1 MYRILIVE
9 DDKVIAEQIGKY
21 LGKWGYEVEAVK
33 DFADVMGQF
42 AAYEPQLVLLDI
54 GLPFYNGYY
63 WCGEIRKVSQV
74 PIIFISS
81 ASDNMNVVMAV
92 NMGGDD
98 FVVKPFDLEILQVKI
113 QALLRRAY
121 AFTAPG
127 TVLEY
132 RGVLLNMTDMSL
144 SCRKKTDG
152 MPEDRDERQTD
163 VREQGEGEMRLEEA
177 DGETQRDEAGTD
189 KSGAGRESGGGRI
202 ELTKNEF
209 RILQT
214 LFEAA
219 GGVVSRDMLMKRLWD
234 DECFV
239 DDNTLTVNI
248 NRLRKRLA
256 EIGLGDLILTK
267 KSVGYLLGETEA

>member
-1 MYRILIVE
+1 MGIAMYRILVVE
-9 DDKVIAEQIGKY
+9 DDGIIAAQIAKY
-21 LGKWGYEVEAVK
+21 LTKWGYEVETVR

-42 AAYEPQLVLLDI
+42 AAYDPQLVLMDI

-98 FVVKPFDLEILQVKI
+98 FVTKPFDLEILQAKV

-144 SCRKKTDG
+144 SFQRK
-152 MPEDRDERQTD
+152 E
-163 VREQGEGEMRLEEA
+163 
-177 DGETQRDEAGTD
+177 
-189 KSGAGRESGGGRI
+189 KSVSRM

-219 GGVVSRDMLMKRLWD
+219 GGIVSRDMLMKRLWD

-239 DDNTLTVNI
+239 DDNTLTVNM

-256 EIGLGDLILTK
+256 EIGLSNLVQTK
-267 KSVGYLLGETEA
+267 KGVGYFLVQAEI

>member
-1 MYRILIVE
+1 MYRILVVE
-9 DDKVIAEQIGKY
+9 DDAVISEQIAKY
-21 LGKWGYEVEAVK
+21 LEKWGYEVETVK
-33 DFADVMGQF
+33 DFSNVMGQF
-42 AAYEPQLVLLDI
+42 AVCEPQLVLMDI

-98 FVVKPFDLEILQVKI
+98 FVVKPFDLEILQAKI

-121 AFTAPG
+121 AFTTPG

-132 RGVLLNMTDMSL
+132 RGILLNMSDMSL
-144 SCRKKTDG
+144 SFQKNR
-152 MPEDRDERQTD
+152 M
-163 VREQGEGEMRLEEA
+163 
-177 DGETQRDEAGTD
+177 
-189 KSGAGRESGGGRI
+189 

-209 RILQT
+209 RIVQS

-239 DDNTLTVNI
+239 DDNTLTVNM

-256 EIGLGDLILTK
+256 EIGLAELIQTK
-267 KSVGYLLGETEA
+267 KGVGYLLGGQS

>member
-1 MYRILIVE
+1 MYRILVVE
-9 DDKVIAEQIGKY
+9 DDGIIAAQIAKY
-21 LGKWGYEVEAVK
+21 LTKWGYEVETVR

-42 AAYEPQLVLLDI
+42 AAYDPQLVLMDI
-54 GLPFYNGYY
+54 GLHFYNGYY

-98 FVVKPFDLEILQVKI
+98 FVTKPFDLEILQAKV

-132 RGVLLNMTDMSL
+132 RGVLLNMTDMSI
-144 SCRKKTDG
+144 SFRKK
-152 MPEDRDERQTD
+152 
-163 VREQGEGEMRLEEA
+163 EESVS
-177 DGETQRDEAGTD
+177 RM
-189 KSGAGRESGGGRI
+189 

-219 GGVVSRDMLMKRLWD
+219 GGIVSRDMLMKRLWD

-239 DDNTLTVNI
+239 DDNTLTVNM

-256 EIGLGDLILTK
+256 EIGLSNLVQTK
-267 KSVGYLLGETEA
+267 KGVGYFLVQAEI

>member
-1 MYRILIVE
+1 MYRILVVE
-9 DDKVIAEQIGKY
+9 DDKVISEQIGKH
-21 LGKWGYEVEAVK
+21 LEKWGYEVETVK

-42 AAYEPQLVLLDI
+42 VTCEPQLVLLDI

-63 WCGEIRKVSQV
+63 WCSEIRKVSQV

-98 FVVKPFDLEILQVKI
+98 FVVKPFDLEILQAKI

-132 RGVLLNMTDMSL
+132 QGVLLNMTDMSL
-144 SCRKKTDG
+144 SCCKNRVD
-152 MPEDRDERQTD
+152 
-163 VREQGEGEMRLEEA
+163 
-177 DGETQRDEAGTD
+177 
-189 KSGAGRESGGGRI
+189 
-202 ELTKNEF
+202 LTKNEF

-214 LFEAA
+214 LFEAS

-256 EIGLGDLILTK
+256 QVGLAELIQTK
-267 KSVGYLLGETEA
+267 KGVGYLLGEAE

>member
-1 MYRILIVE
+1 MGIVMYRILVVE
-9 DDKVIAEQIGKY
+9 DDGIIAAQIAKY
-21 LGKWGYEVEAVK
+21 LTKWGYEVESVR

-42 AAYEPQLVLLDI
+42 AAYDPQLVLMDI

-98 FVVKPFDLEILQVKI
+98 FVTKPFDLEILQAKV

-144 SCRKKTDG
+144 SFRKK
-152 MPEDRDERQTD
+152 
-163 VREQGEGEMRLEEA
+163 EENVS
-177 DGETQRDEAGTD
+177 RM
-189 KSGAGRESGGGRI
+189 

-219 GGVVSRDMLMKRLWD
+219 GGIVSRDMLMKRLWD

-239 DDNTLTVNI
+239 DDNTLTVNM

-256 EIGLGDLILTK
+256 EIGLSDFVQTK
-267 KSVGYLLGETEA
+267 KGVGYFLGESSNRSS

>member
-1 MYRILIVE
+1 MYRILVIE
-9 DDKVIAEQIGKY
+9 DDKVISEQIGKY
-21 LGKWGYEVEAVK
+21 LGKWGYEVETVK

-42 AAYEPQLVLLDI
+42 VTYEPQLVLLDI

-63 WCGEIRKVSQV
+63 WCSEIRKVSQV

-98 FVVKPFDLEILQVKI
+98 FVVKPFDLEILQAKI

-132 RGVLLNMTDMSL
+132 QGVLLNMTDMSL
-144 SCRKKTDG
+144 SCCKHRVD
-152 MPEDRDERQTD
+152 
-163 VREQGEGEMRLEEA
+163 
-177 DGETQRDEAGTD
+177 
-189 KSGAGRESGGGRI
+189 
-202 ELTKNEF
+202 LTKNEF

-256 EIGLGDLILTK
+256 QVGLAELIRTK
-267 KSVGYLLGETEA
+267 KGVGYLLGEAE

>member
-1 MYRILIVE
+1 MGIVMYRILVVE
-9 DDKVIAEQIGKY
+9 DDGIIAAQIAKY
-21 LGKWGYEVEAVK
+21 LTKWGYEVETVR

-42 AAYEPQLVLLDI
+42 AAYDPQLVLMDI

-98 FVVKPFDLEILQVKI
+98 FVTKPFDLEILQAKV

-144 SCRKKTDG
+144 SFRRK
-152 MPEDRDERQTD
+152 E
-163 VREQGEGEMRLEEA
+163 
-177 DGETQRDEAGTD
+177 
-189 KSGAGRESGGGRI
+189 KSVSRM

-219 GGVVSRDMLMKRLWD
+219 GGIVSRDMLMKRLWD

-239 DDNTLTVNI
+239 DDNTLTVNM

-256 EIGLGDLILTK
+256 EIGLSNLVQTK
-267 KSVGYLLGETEA
+267 KGVGYFLVQAEI

>member
-1 MYRILIVE
+1 MYRILVVE
-9 DDKVIAEQIGKY
+9 DDAVIAGQIGKY
-21 LGKWGYEVEAVK
+21 LEKWGYEVETVK

-42 AAYEPQLVLLDI
+42 AAYEPQLVLMDI

-63 WCGEIRKVSQV
+63 WCGEIRKISQV

-81 ASDNMNVVMAV
+81 AADNMNVVMAV

-98 FVVKPFDLEILQVKI
+98 FVTKPFDLEILQAKV

-127 TVLEY
+127 TVLAY
-132 RGVLLNMTDMSL
+132 RDVLLNMTDMSL
-144 SCRKKTDG
+144 LYRKKD
-152 MPEDRDERQTD
+152 ED
-163 VREQGEGEMRLEEA
+163 
-177 DGETQRDEAGTD
+177 
-189 KSGAGRESGGGRI
+189 SCRI

-209 RILQT
+209 RILQS

-239 DDNTLTVNI
+239 DDNTLTVNM
-248 NRLRKRLA
+248 NRLRRRLA
-256 EIGLGDLILTK
+256 EIGLCDFVQTK
-267 KSVGYLLGETEA
+267 KGVGYFLGQAGI

>member
-1 MYRILIVE
+1 MYRILVVE
-9 DDKVIAEQIGKY
+9 DDGIIAAQIAKY
-21 LGKWGYEVEAVK
+21 LTKWGYEVETVR

-42 AAYEPQLVLLDI
+42 AAYDPQLVLMDI

-98 FVVKPFDLEILQVKI
+98 FVVKPFDLEILQAKI

-132 RGVLLNMTDMSL
+132 QGVLLNMTDMSI
-144 SCRKKTDG
+144 SYHKKG
-152 MPEDRDERQTD
+152 
-163 VREQGEGEMRLEEA
+163 
-177 DGETQRDEAGTD
+177 
-189 KSGAGRESGGGRI
+189 SGAMNGTEDDCSFRI

-239 DDNTLTVNI
+239 DDNTLTVNM

-256 EIGLGDLILTK
+256 EIGLSQLIQTK
-267 KSVGYLLGETEA
+267 KGVGYLLGGY

>member
-1 MYRILIVE
+1 MYRVLVVE
-9 DDKVIAEQIGKY
+9 DDAVIAAQIDKY
-21 LGKWGYEVEAVK
+21 LGKWGYEVETVR

-42 AAYEPQLVLLDI
+42 AAYEPQLVLMDI

-63 WCGEIRKVSQV
+63 WCSEIRKISQV

-98 FVVKPFDLEILQVKI
+98 FVVKPFDLEILQAKI

-132 RGVLLNMTDMSL
+132 QGVLLNITDMSL
-144 SCRKKTDG
+144 LCRRRK
-152 MPEDRDERQTD
+152 
-163 VREQGEGEMRLEEA
+163 EEA
-177 DGETQRDEAGTD
+177 LQKEEGIQGRGENPERADAVKGD
-189 KSGAGRESGGGRI
+189 YGGRI

-219 GGVVSRDMLMKRLWD
+219 GCVVSRDMLMKRLWD

-239 DDNTLTVNI
+239 DDNTLTVNM

-256 EIGLGDLILTK
+256 QIGLSQLIQTK
-267 KSVGYLLGETEA
+267 KGVGYLLGGSNTV

>member
-1 MYRILIVE
+1 MYRILVVE
-9 DDKVIAEQIGKY
+9 DDAVIAAQIGKY
-21 LGKWGYEVEAVK
+21 LAKWGYEVEPVK

-42 AAYEPQLVLLDI
+42 AAYEPQLVLMDI

-63 WCGEIRKVSQV
+63 WCGEIRKISQV

-98 FVVKPFDLEILQVKI
+98 FVVKPFDLEILQAKI

-132 RGVLLNMTDMSL
+132 QGVLLNMTDMSV
-144 SCRKKTDG
+144 SCHKKG
-152 MPEDRDERQTD
+152 
-163 VREQGEGEMRLEEA
+163 
-177 DGETQRDEAGTD
+177 
-189 KSGAGRESGGGRI
+189 SGAVNGTEDDCSFRI

-239 DDNTLTVNI
+239 DDNTLTVNM

-256 EIGLGDLILTK
+256 EIGLSHLIQTK
-267 KSVGYLLGETEA
+267 KGVGYLLEG

>member
-1 MYRILIVE
+1 MYRILVVE
-9 DDKVIAEQIGKY
+9 DDAVISEQIAKY
-21 LGKWGYEVEAVK
+21 LEKWGYEVETVK
-33 DFADVMGQF
+33 DFSNVMGQF
-42 AAYEPQLVLLDI
+42 AVCEPQLVLMDI

-98 FVVKPFDLEILQVKI
+98 FVVKPFDLEILQAKI

-121 AFTAPG
+121 AFTTPG
-127 TVLEY
+127 AVLEY
-132 RGVLLNMTDMSL
+132 RGVLLNMSDMSL
-144 SCRKKTDG
+144 SFQKN
-152 MPEDRDERQTD
+152 
-163 VREQGEGEMRLEEA
+163 
-177 DGETQRDEAGTD
+177 
-189 KSGAGRESGGGRI
+189 RI

-209 RILQT
+209 RIVQS

-239 DDNTLTVNI
+239 DDNTLTVNM

-256 EIGLGDLILTK
+256 EIGLAELIQTK
-267 KSVGYLLGETEA
+267 KGVGYLLGGQS

>member
-1 MYRILIVE
+1 MGIAMYRILVVE
-9 DDKVIAEQIGKY
+9 DDGIIAAQIAKY
-21 LGKWGYEVEAVK
+21 LTKWGYEVETVR

-42 AAYEPQLVLLDI
+42 AAYDPQLVLMDI

-98 FVVKPFDLEILQVKI
+98 FVTKPFDLEILQAKV

-144 SCRKKTDG
+144 SFRRK
-152 MPEDRDERQTD
+152 E
-163 VREQGEGEMRLEEA
+163 
-177 DGETQRDEAGTD
+177 
-189 KSGAGRESGGGRI
+189 KSVSRM

-219 GGVVSRDMLMKRLWD
+219 GGIVSRDMLMKRLWD

-239 DDNTLTVNI
+239 DDNTLTVNM

-256 EIGLGDLILTK
+256 EIGLSNLVQTK
-267 KSVGYLLGETEA
+267 KGVGYFLVQAEI

>member
-1 MYRILIVE
+1 MGIAMYRILVVE
-9 DDKVIAEQIGKY
+9 DDGIIAAQIAKY
-21 LGKWGYEVEAVK
+21 LTKWGYEVETVR

-42 AAYEPQLVLLDI
+42 AAYDPQLVLMDI

-98 FVVKPFDLEILQVKI
+98 FVTKPFDLEILQAKV

-132 RGVLLNMTDMSL
+132 RGVLLNMTDMSI
-144 SCRKKTDG
+144 SFRKK
-152 MPEDRDERQTD
+152 
-163 VREQGEGEMRLEEA
+163 EESVS
-177 DGETQRDEAGTD
+177 RM
-189 KSGAGRESGGGRI
+189 

-219 GGVVSRDMLMKRLWD
+219 GGIVSRDMLMKRLWD

-239 DDNTLTVNI
+239 DDNTLTVNM

-256 EIGLGDLILTK
+256 EIGLSNLVQTK
-267 KSVGYLLGETEA
+267 KGVGYFLVQAEI

>member
-1 MYRILIVE
+1 MYRILVVE
-9 DDKVIAEQIGKY
+9 DDKVISEQIGKF
-21 LGKWGYEVEAVK
+21 LGKWGYEVEMVK

-42 AAYEPQLVLLDI
+42 VSCEPQLVLMDI

-98 FVVKPFDLEILQVKI
+98 FVVKPFDLEILQAKI

-132 RGVLLNMTDMSL
+132 RGVLLNMTDVSI
-144 SCRKKTDG
+144 SCFQK
-152 MPEDRDERQTD
+152 
-163 VREQGEGEMRLEEA
+163 
-177 DGETQRDEAGTD
+177 
-189 KSGAGRESGGGRI
+189 RI

-214 LFEAA
+214 LFEAS

-248 NRLRKRLA
+248 NRLRKRLGEVGLA
-256 EIGLGDLILTK
+256 ELIQTK
-267 KSVGYLLGETEA
+267 KGVGYLLGEAE

>member
-1 MYRILIVE
+1 MGIAMYRILVVE
-9 DDKVIAEQIGKY
+9 DDGIIAAQIAKY
-21 LGKWGYEVEAVK
+21 LTKWGYEVESVR

-42 AAYEPQLVLLDI
+42 AAYDPQLVLMDI

-98 FVVKPFDLEILQVKI
+98 FVTKPFDLEILQAKV

-144 SCRKKTDG
+144 SFRKK
-152 MPEDRDERQTD
+152 
-163 VREQGEGEMRLEEA
+163 EENVS
-177 DGETQRDEAGTD
+177 RM
-189 KSGAGRESGGGRI
+189 

-219 GGVVSRDMLMKRLWD
+219 GGIVSRDMLMKRLWD

-239 DDNTLTVNI
+239 DDNTLTVNM

-256 EIGLGDLILTK
+256 EIGLSDLVQTK
-267 KSVGYLLGETEA
+267 KGVGYFLGESSNRSS